1 MRVGVFLDR
10 YIPEDGGGFT
20 FQGEVF
26 RALVEMAAES
36 HHEFVAITS
45 HPKQLAD
52 SGLETLAYRK
62 PGLLE
67 KPIAFIARNW
77 PNFRHT
83 LKWSSSFE
91 KRLRRAGIEFVW
103 FLGPRPKD
111 IDLPYMTIVL
121 DLQHRLQ
128 PWFPEV
134 SRYGEWDNRE
144 RGFARFLRRAAAIIA
159 GTQAGKQEI
168 IDFYQVPAERIH
180 ILPHPTPD
188 AALHASEQPHPE
200 TLARFDLPDAYLFYP
215 AQFWPHKNHVNLLL
229 AMKTLK
235 DEGLRIP
242 LVLAGSDFGN
252 QAFVRQKITELDLE
266 EQVHLVGFVTPE
278 ELNALYRRALALVYV
293 SFFGPENLPPLE
305 AFALG
310 CPVIAARVSGAE
322 EQMGDVALLVDP
334 ANVEEIA
341 AAIRS
346 LHGDSK
352 LRARLIARGRKRAV
366 SWTTNDFVKGVFK
379 IMDGFEPV
387 RKVWRD

>member
-10 YIPEDGGGFT
+10 YLPEDGGGYT

-26 RALVEMAAES
+26 QALTELAAES
-36 HHEFVAITS
+36 HHEFVAITQ
-45 HPKQLAD
+45 HPKQLSG

-62 PGLLE
+62 PGWLE
-67 KPIAFIARNW
+67 KPIAFVARHW
-77 PNFRHT
+77 PNFRLW

-91 KRLRRAGIEFVW
+91 KRMRRAGIEFVW

-144 RGFARFLRRAAAIIA
+144 RGFARFLRRAAAVIA

-188 AALHASEQPHPE
+188 AVMHAAGQPRPE
-200 TLARFDLPDAYLFYP
+200 LLARFDLPKDFLFYP

-229 AMKTLK
+229 ALKALK

-252 QAFVRQKITELDLE
+252 QAYVREKIAELGLTD
-266 EQVHLVGFVTPE
+266 QVHMIGFVTPE
-278 ELNALYRRALALVYV
+278 EMNALYQRAFALAYL

-322 EQMGDVALLVDP
+322 EQLGDAALVVDP
-334 ANVEEIA
+334 ADVEAIA
-341 AAIRS
+341 AAIRR

-352 LRARLIARGRKRAV
+352 LRARLVARGRKRAAKW
-366 SWTTNDFVKGVFK
+366 SPGDFVRGALKV
-379 IMDGFEPV
+379 IDDFEAI
-387 RKVWRD
+387 RRVWPA